1 MRNFDEESVMG
12 KLIICNGKQAEKP
25 YYFKLTDTSVYS
37 IEELCYYIYNN
48 IEIIQE
54 DLFDLSLVTWLQ
66 EELGL
71 QERGDKLRFLLEG
84 KAGLKDYV
92 VCILCSADYYSE
104 DEIKKLIYIMDEF
117 VGLSP
122 FDKRK
127 KKADNYVKYR
137 QFTAAQTEYEGLL
150 ESPDAAG
157 TDSAAYG
164 SLMHNLAV
172 AQINTMGL
180 AEAAERFKEAYE
192 RSHSKESLR
201 KYFYALILT
210 RQDERLKQ
218 EMMNYGAS
226 PDYLEQLQNE
236 LENFYEEA
244 EASEGYQVIN
254 NLKEQKEN
262 GRIVPFYDMAGDV
275 INRWKQEFRKENL

>member
-1 MRNFDEESVMG
+1 MG
-12 KLIICNGKQAEKP
+12 KLIICNGKQAEQP
-25 YYFKLTDTSVYS
+25 YYFKLTDTYVYS
-37 IEELCYYIYNN
+37 IEELCYYLYNN

-54 DLFDLSLVTWLQ
+54 DLFDQALVTWIQ
-66 EELGL
+66 EELEL
-71 QERGDKLRFLLEG
+71 KERGDKLRFLLEG

-104 DEIKKLIYIMDEF
+104 DEIKKLIHTMDEF
-117 VGLSP
+117 VHLSP

-127 KKADNYVKYR
+127 QKADNYVKYR
-137 QFTAAQTEYEGLL
+137 RFTAAQAEYESLL
-150 ESPDAAG
+150 DSTDAAG
-157 TDSAAYG
+157 TDSVAYG

-201 KYFYALILT
+201 QYFYALILT
-210 RQDERLKQ
+210 RQDERLEK
-218 EMMNYGAS
+218 EVMNYGAS
-226 PDYLEQLQNE
+226 QDYLELLRNE

-244 EASEGYQVIN
+244 EASEGYQVIG

>member
-1 MRNFDEESVMG
+1 MRYFDEESVMG
-12 KLIICNGKQAEKP
+12 KLIICNGKQAERP
-25 YYFKLTDTSVYS
+25 YYFKLTDTYVYS

-48 IEIIQE
+48 IEILQE
-54 DLFDLSLVTWLQ
+54 DLFDHALVTWLQ

-104 DEIKKLIYIMDEF
+104 DEIKELIYIMDEF
-117 VGLSP
+117 VSLSP

-137 QFTAAQTEYEGLL
+137 RFTAAQTEYEGLL

-180 AEAAERFKEAYE
+180 AEGAERFKEAYE

-201 KYFYALILT
+201 QYFYALILT
-210 RQDERLKQ
+210 GQDERLKQ
-218 EMMNYGAS
+218 EIINYGAS
-226 PDYLEQLQNE
+226 LDYLELLQNE
-236 LENFYEEA
+236 LKGLYEEA
-244 EASEGYQVIN
+244 EASEGFQVVD